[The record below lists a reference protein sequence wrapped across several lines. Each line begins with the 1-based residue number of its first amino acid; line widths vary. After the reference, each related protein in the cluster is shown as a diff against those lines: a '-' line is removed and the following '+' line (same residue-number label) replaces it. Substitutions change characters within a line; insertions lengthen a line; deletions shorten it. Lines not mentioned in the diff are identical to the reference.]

1 MFILMLTH
9 NLHVLLGQVPLFHI
23 TKRKMQCRLVC
34 HLYIFLYFFQVVFIN
49 CTSQIVLTLQSWA
62 FLHVN
67 FLLGIYMLVY
77 SVHFLF
83 ITRSCWI
90 IKRKWTTYLL
100 NIFFCLIVDR
110 QKSSILALF
119 VAIITFVREYFPT
132 ISTTLHWPIQLQPIY
147 LHHFFFVSSQEH
159 YFLLVECG

>member
-1 MFILMLTH
+1 MSKKIELRPLISGFDFALLEVR
-9 NLHVLLGQVPLFHI
+9 NLCVAS
-23 TKRKMQCRLVC
+23 R
-34 HLYIFLYFFQVVFIN
+34 
-49 CTSQIVLTLQSWA
+49 
-62 FLHVN
+62 
-67 FLLGIYMLVY
+67 LLGIYMLVY

-147 LHHFFFVSSQEH
+147 LHHFFFVFWNHYVSSQEH